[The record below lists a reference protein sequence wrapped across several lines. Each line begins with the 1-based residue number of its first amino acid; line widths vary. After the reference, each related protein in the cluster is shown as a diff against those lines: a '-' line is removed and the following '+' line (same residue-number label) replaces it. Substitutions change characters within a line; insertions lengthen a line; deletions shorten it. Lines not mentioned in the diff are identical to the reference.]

1 MMPRIL
7 SCLTALLLAACTP
20 PPVRAPLPLPPPP
33 MLMVCPPVPV
43 AVPAVDTGA
52 VVNELLLYQAGL
64 RGLGPVELVKVLTD
78 LNTKPG
84 SGSASV
90 RRAMLLTALRGN
102 GDLGRAQGMLEAVA
116 QSTAADDAQLRPLAR
131 ALLQNLVDLRHQDDN
146 VDRLNNQVR
155 EAQRRNDQLNEKLEA
170 LKNIE
175 RTLSVRPP
183 AANPS
188 PPAK

>member
-1 MMPRIL
+1 
-7 SCLTALLLAACTP
+7 
-20 PPVRAPLPLPPPP
+20 
-33 MLMVCPPVPV
+33 MLMVCPPLPEP
-43 AVPAVDTGA
+43 VPAVDTGA
-52 VVNELLLYQAGL
+52 AVNELLLYQAGL

-84 SGSASV
+84 SGSATV

-102 GDLGRAQGMLEAVA
+102 GDLGRAQGLLDGVA
-116 QSTAADDAQLRPLAR
+116 QSTVADDAPLRPLAR
-131 ALLQNLVDLRHQDDN
+131 ALLQNITDLRHQDEN
-146 VDRLNNQVR
+146 VDRLNNQIR
-155 EAQRRNDQLNEKLEA
+155 DAQRRNDQLNEKLEA

-183 AANPS
+183 AAAAPAPANP